1 MGNEQSAPNGPL
13 LVDADFLYGNAT
25 SLEFVHGGGGEKEDG
40 NNNDDNDEDNNNDGN
55 NNDEKDADSLSMSY
69 SDSSGEDGGGAA
81 RSSWSSTNSYSPN
94 SPPTFDLRTPPKSAP
109 PESRR
114 RRIGNNGRY
123 GDTAFSPGQRL
134 ASFLNR
140 LDSREFDAAAH
151 RFFLTGDTSSAE
163 YNTEGTA
170 VSTSTSPRSPPLP
183 RSVDAG
189 FGTYY
194 GEEDWYSNGDDEYGF
209 FRDEESNDDGS
220 RSTASEAGAEKNNGW
235 MFSMRQKKR
244 SQSHQEEATQNKR
257 GLPFSACALGNPSSF
272 DEDEVAQKRALSCD
286 DSTIPDDLFA
296 CYAPQFIVKVTQS
309 TNDLDRDYHIPPS
322 ESAPSLF
329 QGFLGQRSIKSDP
342 NLLSTVIDADTELD
356 LMPDGDEPTPE
367 SDLRPMSQ
375 GGRTRKYHIVTTAA
389 LPWMTGTAVN
399 PLLRCV
405 YLNRAAREE
414 EKAVFETK
422 QSELRNLE
430 AEAPTCTTTRDDD
443 YSVAEEDTN
452 DAEKQRNGNIENG
465 KDSDPTLPPAEFK
478 PSPGVAT
485 LVIPWL
491 TSVKDRKKLY
501 GDDRYFNTQEEQESY
516 IRDWVKEMAGMPE
529 EAERQEDGG
538 IGIV

>member
-1 MGNEQSAPNGPL
+1 MGNEQSVPGGPL
-13 LVDADFLYGNAT
+13 LFDADFLYGSAT
-25 SLEFVHGGGGEKEDG
+25 TSEFVHGGGGGEKDDDD
-40 NNNDDNDEDNNNDGN
+40 NNDDNDEGNNNDGN
-55 NNDEKDADSLSMSY
+55 NNEKDADSMSNSY
-69 SDSSGEDGGGAA
+69 SDSSGKEGGDVAC
-81 RSSWSSTNSYSPN
+81 SSTTSTNSYSPN
-94 SPPTFDLRTPPKSAP
+94 SPPNFDLRTPPKSAP
-109 PESRR
+109 PQSRRR

-151 RFFLTGDTSSAE
+151 RFFLMGGTTSAE
-163 YNTEGTA
+163 YNTEGSA
-170 VSTSTSPRSPPLP
+170 VSTATSPRSPPLP

-189 FGTYY
+189 FGIYY
-194 GEEDWYSNGDDEYGF
+194 GEEDRYADGGDGYGF

-220 RSTASEAGAEKNNGW
+220 RSSASEAGAEKSNGL
-235 MFSMRQKKR
+235 SQKKR

-286 DSTIPDDLFA
+286 DSTIPDDIFA
-296 CYAPQFIVKVTQS
+296 CYAPAFIMKVTQS
-309 TNDLDRDYHIPPS
+309 ANDLDHISPS
-322 ESAPSLF
+322 ASAQSLF

-342 NLLSTVIDADTELD
+342 NLLSTVIDADAELD
-356 LMPDGDEPTPE
+356 LMPDGDEPTLE

-399 PLLRCV
+399 PLLRCA

-414 EKAVFETK
+414 EKAAFETK
-422 QSELRNLE
+422 QSELKNLE
-430 AEAPTCTTTRDDD
+430 AEAPTCTTTKDDE
-443 YSVAEEDTN
+443 YPVAENDINDT
-452 DAEKQRNGNIENG
+452 EKQENGNIENG
-465 KDSDPTLPPAEFK
+465 KASDPTLPPADFK

>member
-1 MGNEQSAPNGPL
+1 MGNEQSAPSGPL
-13 LVDADFLYGNAT
+13 LVDADFLYGSAT
-25 SLEFVHGGGGEKEDG
+25 TLEFVHGGGGEKEDG
-40 NNNDDNDEDNNNDGN
+40 NNNDDNDEGNNNNGN
-55 NNDEKDADSLSMSY
+55 NNDEKDADSMSMSY
-69 SDSSGEDGGGAA
+69 SDSSGEEGGDVA
-81 RSSWSSTNSYSPN
+81 RSSTSSTNSYSPN

-109 PESRR
+109 PQSRR

-163 YNTEGTA
+163 YNTDGTA

-194 GEEDWYSNGDDEYGF
+194 GEEDRYTDGDDEYGF

-220 RSTASEAGAEKNNGW
+220 RSSASEAGAEK
-235 MFSMRQKKR
+235 MFSTRQKKL

-272 DEDEVAQKRALSCD
+272 DEDEEAQKRAFTCD
-286 DSTIPDDLFA
+286 ESTLPDDLFA
-296 CYAPQFIVKVTQS
+296 CYAPTFIMKVTQS

-322 ESAPSLF
+322 ASAPSLF
-329 QGFLGQRSIKSDP
+329 QGLLGQRSIKSDP

-356 LMPDGDEPTPE
+356 LMPDGDESTPE

-414 EKAVFETK
+414 ERAVFEKAVFETK
-422 QSELRNLE
+422 QSE
-430 AEAPTCTTTRDDD
+430 
-443 YSVAEEDTN
+443 EDTN
-452 DAEKQRNGNIENG
+452 DTEKQQNVNIENG
-465 KDSDPTLPPAEFK
+465 EDNDPTLPPAEFK

-501 GDDRYFNTQEEQESY
+501 GDDRYFNTQEEQESH

>member
-25 SLEFVHGGGGEKEDG
+25 SLEFVHGGGGEKE
-40 NNNDDNDEDNNNDGN
+40 DGN

-194 GEEDWYSNGDDEYGF
+194 GEEDRYTDGGDEYGF

-220 RSTASEAGAEKNNGW
+220 CSSASEAGAEKSNGW

-244 SQSHQEEATQNKR
+244 PQSHQEETEAITSTQKRR
-257 GLPFSACALGNPSSF
+257 GLPFSACALGNPTSL
-272 DEDEVAQKRALSCD
+272 DEEEVAQKRALSCD
-286 DSTIPDDLFA
+286 DSIPDDLFA
-296 CYAPQFIVKVTQS
+296 CYAPAFIMKVTQS

-322 ESAPSLF
+322 ASAPSLF
-329 QGFLGQRSIKSDP
+329 QGFLGQRSVKSDP
-342 NLLSTVIDADTELD
+342 NLLSTVIDADAELD

-399 PLLRCV
+399 PLLRCA

-414 EKAVFETK
+414 ENFEKAVFETK
-422 QSELRNLE
+422 QSEGD
-430 AEAPTCTTTRDDD
+430 TDD
-443 YSVAEEDTN
+443 T
-452 DAEKQRNGNIENG
+452 EKQQNVNIEN
-465 KDSDPTLPPAEFK
+465 DEDNVPTLPPAEFK